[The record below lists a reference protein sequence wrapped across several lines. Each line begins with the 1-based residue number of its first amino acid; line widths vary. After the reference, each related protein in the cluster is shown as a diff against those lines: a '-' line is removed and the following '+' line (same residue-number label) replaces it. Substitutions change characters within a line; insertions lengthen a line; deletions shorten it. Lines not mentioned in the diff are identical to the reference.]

1 MTHMQPEGSVDTGKL
16 NVMILLKFNAN
27 RILKG
32 QSKYKTQEEK
42 NSYPRKISIIS
53 A

>member
-1 MTHMQPEGSVDTGKL
+1 MTHMQAEGSVDTGKL

-32 QSKYKTQEEK
+32 QSKTQEEK
-42 NSYPRKISIIS
+42 NTYPNKIFIIS